1 MVKLKFLKLGQKFT
15 LLLSIVFL
23 IGIAASGLAMSRI
36 LNQGAQA
43 QVTSKALML
52 METMNSVRNYTSTQ
66 VNPELSPRLEE
77 EFLPETVPSYSA
89 REVFE
94 TLRASPDYSDFFYKE
109 ATLNPTNLRDK
120 ADAFEEVLVNNFRS
134 QSASSEV
141 SGFRTTPAG
150 QVYYIARPIQIRQE
164 SCLECHSSP
173 SVAPASMIERYG
185 DQNGFDWTLNE
196 IVGAQVISVPAVT
209 VLNSARRS
217 LLLTMAIFTTVF
229 AVVILAVNYWLN
241 RFVVRPLKRMSATAE
256 TVSMGDTD
264 AEFPQTTEDE
274 VGMLAQSFNRMRM
287 SLQMAMQR
295 LDRYRSERRDSS
307 GAS

>member
-1 MVKLKFLKLGQKFT
+1 MIKLKSLKLGQKFT

-23 IGIAASGLAMSRI
+23 IGIAASGMAMARI
-36 LNQGAQA
+36 LNQSAQE

-52 METMNSVRNYTSTQ
+52 METMNSVREYTTSQ
-66 VNPELSPRLEE
+66 VGPELSPRLET

-94 TLRASPDYSDFFYKE
+94 HLRISPDYSNFFYKE
-109 ATLNPTNLRDK
+109 AALNPTNLRDK
-120 ADAFEEVLVNNFRS
+120 ADSFEESLVNNFRA
-134 QSASSEV
+134 QPDAMEV
-141 SGFRTTPAG
+141 SGFRPTPAG

-173 SVAPASMIERYG
+173 AIAPVSMIERYG
-185 DQNGFDWTLNE
+185 TENGFNWTLNE
-196 IVGAQVISVPAVT
+196 IVGAQVISVPAAT

-217 LLLTMAIFTTVF
+217 LLLTMGIFTTVF
-229 AVVILAVNYWLN
+229 AIVILAVNYWLN
-241 RFVVRPLKRMSATAE
+241 RFVVRPLKRMAATAE
-256 TVSMGDTD
+256 TVSLGDTD
-264 AEFPQTTEDE
+264 AEFPQTTDDE

-295 LDRYRSERRDSS
+295 LDRYRSQRRGSS